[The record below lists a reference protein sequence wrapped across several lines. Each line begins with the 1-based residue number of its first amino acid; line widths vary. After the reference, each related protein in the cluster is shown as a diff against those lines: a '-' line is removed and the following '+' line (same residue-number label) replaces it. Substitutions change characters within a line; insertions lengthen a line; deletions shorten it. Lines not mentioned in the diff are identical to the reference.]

1 MNEREPS
8 RKQEIEPQYAVDL
21 VVFDMAGTTI
31 DDKPE
36 VPLQAFIG
44 AFRASGIEI
53 DPDEGRAVMGM
64 SKRASIKAI
73 LRSREGKEPEPQRVD
88 GIYAHFPPILEGLLG
103 NVQPI
108 EGARETLE
116 ELKQMG
122 IKVALSTGYYRKA
135 AKINVA
141 ATGWPEEGLVDAW
154 ICGDDVP
161 EGRPAPDMIFE
172 AMKRLDIENPARVI
186 GVGDTRAD
194 INSHHNAGVIS
205 VAVLSGNDKRET
217 FEKMERPPDYIL
229 ESVTGLPDLI
239 KNLGKEG
246 SRE

>member
-1 MNEREPS
+1 MGEREPS
-8 RKQEIEPQYAVDL
+8 GKQETEPKYAVDL

-31 DDKPE
+31 DDTAE

-64 SKRASIKAI
+64 SKRESIEAI
-73 LRSREGKEPEPQRVD
+73 LRSREGKEPEPQRVNE
-88 GIYAHFPPILEGLLG
+88 IYAHFPPILESLLG

-116 ELKQMG
+116 ELKRMG

-135 AKINVA
+135 AEINVK
-141 ATGWPEEGLVDAW
+141 ATGWPEEGLVDAT

-161 EGRPAPDMIFE
+161 QGRPAPDMIFE
-172 AMKRLDIENPARVI
+172 AMKRLNIKNPVRVI

-194 INSHHNAGVIS
+194 IESHHNAGVIS
-205 VAVLSGNDKRET
+205 VAVLSGNDKREG
-217 FEKMERPPDYIL
+217 FEGMKRKPDYTLDSIRD
-229 ESVTGLPDLI
+229 LPELI
-239 KNLGKEG
+239 KSNFKTV
-246 SRE
+246 RI